1 MTAHALVVGA
11 GGFPQPSSGEE
22 DRAAGRIVLR
32 PLPSVAE
39 AVPEVARALD
49 AAGVRV
55 ADLLLDPTL
64 REWEDAWRRVRDE
77 AGKEPVIVHFGGHGL
92 VVDTDLYLAVSD
104 TDPRPGFVH
113 GSAVDVAL
121 LLRTVDRGPGGPVL
135 FLLDVCGAGA
145 ALRPQLVAKLAG
157 VRNRKAWVIAAC
169 PAEEITYGARFST
182 AVAAVL
188 EDLAKRRVFVGS
200 ALRYVPVEQLAARID
215 QVMARADAA
224 RGEPKQE
231 VVRTADDAAVLPP
244 PPFLANPYYRSRASD
259 AYLAHLDGGLEHFA
273 QALDPRFDIVHFAGR
288 AAGGAGG
295 AGLFRFSGRRRQLAR
310 LREWLDG
317 PAGTEDRLLVVT
329 GSPGAGKSAL
339 LGVAVCSVHPELEGL
354 RARLGLETFRPRPD
368 PRLLAVHA
376 RQLTTRQVVGSL
388 HRQILAAVAAP
399 AADGTPDEPERA
411 VATGELLDTLA
422 RAGGATVVVDALDEA
437 DDPEELLREVLLPL
451 AGRPDP
457 GTAPGCRVLLGTRL
471 WPDALRDLRAVL
483 EGRPALRIDLD
494 DERPQVLADDLG
506 VYLEKLLDPHYPAQ
520 TARELAARLAH
531 SAEHGAFLTAF
542 LYGTHLRARHAAGD
556 PPGPEEAVAGLPLDL
571 PGMLDLNLRT
581 LRAEDPWTGPVLAA
595 VGRAAG
601 SGMPLELVHAVALA
615 LAPAARGPLPAPR
628 PDDTRA
634 ALDHAR
640 FYLRRTAD
648 GDRPVYRFFHQALA
662 ERMAPLAPPGVVLR
676 ALLERVPV
684 VDGVRDWSAADPYL
698 RRHAADHAAEAGA
711 ETLDALLSDT
721 GHLLHAEPERLAP
734 HLHRAR
740 GARARRH
747 ADVYR
752 QTAAHHPLRHSLTA
766 RRDLLAL
773 EAAVWQDADLAAAL
787 GAATGPP
794 PPLVRPHW
802 ALSRTAAAARLHTL
816 GPHTGPVHRVLLTD
830 ASGDDAGGAT
840 SGGPEGRARTEGVAR
855 ATSGGPEGRARTEGV
870 ARATSGGPEGRART
884 DGVARA
890 TSGGPEGR
898 AQTEDEADATSG
910 GPESRAQT
918 EDEADATSGGPEGR
932 ARTDGVARA
941 ASGGTAGPVHV
952 GDTGGVTAA
961 ADARAR
967 AGEPIAATI
976 GADRPARTGS
986 QTVVT
991 AGADGRVRRWD
1002 PLRGGA
1008 RGDLDGIGG
1017 PVRAADTVRDRDGR
1031 ALLVC
1036 LGGARLTVHD
1046 LGTGALRHSLPLSDD
1061 PPPHLLTALTLA
1073 DGSARAVTAGDG
1085 RTVRVWDL
1093 DAGRPLC
1100 TRDAP
1105 MTVVRALVAG
1115 TLPDGRAVML
1125 AAGDEYLAMVWDLR
1139 TGRRLHRLGPHGDFV
1154 RAAALA
1160 RRTDGGAVAV
1170 TGGADARLHVW
1181 DLSDGHALHTLS
1193 GHRDWITALAAG
1205 RAGGR
1210 CLAVSG
1216 DRQGRLLV
1224 WDLDT
1229 GRPVRE
1235 LPGRQGVITC
1245 VALFGDVGAGLAVAG
1260 CADGRVAVW
1269 DLGTGVRT
1277 HGFAAHPFGVHDLAV
1292 GRVEDRLV
1300 VLSGGGDGRAVVWDV
1315 TPGEAGGETAPDGV
1329 SAAGDTRA
1337 GAAGG
1342 DGTALGWGGPSTAVA
1357 LCVPRTGPAL
1367 LLSADARTLEA
1378 REFTT
1383 GRRRFRLAL
1392 PAPVPWGRTV
1402 AAAEVRDLG
1411 PVAVTA
1417 GRDGVVRTWNL
1428 TTGALACSFAGPS
1441 RRIRTPAVTSLP
1453 GGRAVLVAGEDDGTA
1468 TVRDLTTGELLA
1480 VFPGHAGRLRT
1491 LTTLDLPGAPPAAV
1505 SADDSGAVLV
1515 WNLLSGEPIT
1525 ALARTGPP
1533 VHAVAAAVLP
1543 GGRAVVVAG
1552 GEAGEVRRWD
1562 LSAPGAAEHLTG
1574 LERRVNALATARLA
1588 NGTVVAAGGG
1598 EDGRLAFWDLAA
1610 RTELR
1615 PSYHLPGAVTALAAC
1630 PEGVAVAHA
1639 AGTAALGWTAG
1650 RPA

>member
-1 MTAHALVVGA
+1 MTTHALVVGA

-22 DRAAGRIVLR
+22 DRAAGRVVLR
-32 PLPSVAE
+32 PLPSVTE

-64 REWEDAWRRVRDE
+64 REWEDAWRRVREE

-188 EDLAKRRVFVGS
+188 EDLAQRRVFVGS

-224 RGEPKQE
+224 RGEPKQD

-295 AGLFRFSGRRRQLAR
+295 AGLFRFSGRRRQLGR

-388 HRQILAAVAAP
+388 HRQILAAVAGP
-399 AADGTPDEPERA
+399 ADGTPYEPERA
-411 VATGELLDTLA
+411 VGAGELFDTLA

-457 GTAPGCRVLLGTRL
+457 ATARGCRVLLGTRL

-506 VYLEKLLDPHYPAQ
+506 VYLEKLLDPHYPAE

-571 PGMLDLNLRT
+571 PGVLDLNLRT

-601 SGMPLELVHAVALA
+601 SGMPLEVVHAVALA

-640 FYLRRTAD
+640 FYLRRTTD

-662 ERMAPLAPPGVVLR
+662 DRMAPLAAPGVVLR

-711 ETLDALLSDT
+711 EALDALLSDA

-773 EAAVWQDADLAAAL
+773 EAAVWQDTDLAAAL

-816 GPHTGPVHRVLLTD
+816 GPHTGPVHRVVLTD
-830 ASGDDAGGAT
+830 ASGDGEGGAVAGG
-840 SGGPEGRARTEGVAR
+840 PQDRAWTE
-855 ATSGGPEGRARTEGV
+855 E
-870 ARATSGGPEGRART
+870 
-884 DGVARA
+884 
-890 TSGGPEGR
+890 
-898 AQTEDEADATSG
+898 
-910 GPESRAQT
+910 
-918 EDEADATSGGPEGR
+918 
-932 ARTDGVARA
+932 
-941 ASGGTAGPVHV
+941 TAGE
-952 GDTGGVTAA
+952 T
-961 ADARAR
+961 
-967 AGEPIAATI
+967 
-976 GADRPARTGS
+976 ADRVRRGNPG
-986 QTVVT
+986 VVT
-991 AGADGRVRRWD
+991 AGADGRVCRWD

-1008 RGDLDGIGG
+1008 WGDLDGIAG
-1017 PVRAADTVRDRDGR
+1017 PVRAADTVRDGDGR
-1031 ALLVC
+1031 PLLVC
-1036 LGGARLTVHD
+1036 LGGDRLTVHD
-1046 LGTGALRHSLPLSDD
+1046 LGTGALRHSLPLPDD
-1061 PPPHLLTALTLA
+1061 PPPHLLTALTLP
-1073 DGSARAVTAGDG
+1073 DGGARAVTAGDG

-1093 DAGRPLC
+1093 DAGRPLF
-1100 TRDAP
+1100 TRDGP

-1115 TLPDGRAVML
+1115 TLPDGRTVML

-1216 DRQGRLLV
+1216 ERQGRLLV

-1245 VALFGDVGAGLAVAG
+1245 VALCGDVGAGLAVAG

-1277 HGFAAHPFGVHDLAV
+1277 HGFAAHPSGVYDLAV

-1300 VLSGGGDGRAVVWDV
+1300 VVSGGGDGRAVVWDV
-1315 TPGEAGGETAPDGV
+1315 TPGQAGGEAAPDGV
-1329 SAAGDTRA
+1329 AAAGEEARA

-1342 DGTALGWGGPSTAVA
+1342 DGTALGWGGPSAAVA
-1357 LCVPRTGPAL
+1357 LCVRTGPAL
-1367 LLSADARTLEA
+1367 LLSADGRTLEA

-1402 AAAEVRDLG
+1402 AAAELPDLG

-1417 GRDGVVRTWNL
+1417 GRDGVVRTWDL
-1428 TTGALACSFAGPS
+1428 TTGTPACSFTGPS

-1480 VFPGHAGRLRT
+1480 VFPGHAGRLRS
-1491 LTTLDLPGAPPAAV
+1491 LTALDLPGAPPAAV
-1505 SADDSGAVLV
+1505 SADDSGAVLL
-1515 WNLLSGEPIT
+1515 WDLLSGEPIT
-1525 ALARTGPP
+1525 ALSGSGPP

-1543 GGRAVVVAG
+1543 DGRTVVVAG
-1552 GEAGEVRRWD
+1552 GAAGEVRMWD

-1574 LERRVNALATARLA
+1574 LERRVNALAATCLA
-1588 NGTVVAAGGG
+1588 DGTVVAAGGG

-1630 PEGVAVAHA
+1630 PEGIAVAHA

>member
-22 DRAAGRIVLR
+22 DRAAGRVVLR
-32 PLPSVAE
+32 PLPSVAQ

-64 REWEDAWRRVRDE
+64 REWEDAWRRVREE

-113 GSAVDVAL
+113 GSAVDVEL

-157 VRNRKAWVIAAC
+157 VRHRKAWVIAAC

-188 EDLAKRRVFVGS
+188 EDLAQRRVFVGS

-224 RGEPKQE
+224 RGEPKQD

-259 AYLAHLDGGLEHFA
+259 AYLAHLDGGLDHFA

-295 AGLFRFSGRRRQLAR
+295 AGVFRFSGRRRQLAR

-376 RQLTTRQVVGSL
+376 RQLTTRQVVDSL
-388 HRQILAAVAAP
+388 HRQILAAVAGP
-399 AADGTPDEPERA
+399 ADGAPYEPERA
-411 VATGELLDTLA
+411 VGTGELFDTLA

-451 AGRPDP
+451 AGCPDP
-457 GTAPGCRVLLGTRL
+457 GAAPGCRVLLGTRL
-471 WPDALRDLRAVL
+471 WPGALRELRAVL

-506 VYLEKLLDPHYPAQ
+506 VYLEKLLDPHYPAG

-531 SAEHGAFLTAF
+531 SVEQGAFLTAF

-556 PPGPEEAVAGLPLDL
+556 PPDSEEAVAGLPLDL

-581 LRAEDPWTGPVLAA
+581 LRAENPWTGPVLAA

-662 ERMAPLAPPGVVLR
+662 DRMAPLAAPGAVLR
-676 ALLERVPV
+676 ALLEQVPV

-711 ETLDALLSDT
+711 EALDALLSDA

-752 QTAAHHPLRHSLTA
+752 QTTAHHPLRHSLTA

-773 EAAVWQDADLAAAL
+773 EAAVWQDTDLAAAL

-830 ASGDDAGGAT
+830 ASGGDAGTAVA
-840 SGGPEGRARTEGVAR
+840 GGPEARARTEEVTRETSDPVRSEDTGGVTAAADARAHDAGTAGADGPEDQARTEEVAR
-855 ATSGGPEGRARTEGV
+855 ETGDPVRSEDTSGVTAAADARAHDAGTAGAGGPEARARTEDV
-870 ARATSGGPEGRART
+870 AHETGG
-884 DGVARA
+884 
-890 TSGGPEGR
+890 
-898 AQTEDEADATSG
+898 
-910 GPESRAQT
+910 
-918 EDEADATSGGPEGR
+918 
-932 ARTDGVARA
+932 A
-941 ASGGTAGPVHV
+941 AGS
-952 GDTGGVTAA
+952 GDTAGVTAA

-967 AGEPIAATI
+967 AGEPTATTT
-976 GADRPARTGS
+976 GAERRARTGS
-986 QTVVT
+986 KAVVT
-991 AGADGRVRRWD
+991 AWAGGRVRRWD
-1002 PLRGGA
+1002 PLRGEALG
-1008 RGDLDGIGG
+1008 GLDGIDG
-1017 PVRAADTVRDRDGR
+1017 PVRAADTVRDSDGR
-1031 ALLVC
+1031 LLLVC
-1036 LGGARLTVHD
+1036 AGEDRLTVHD
-1046 LGTGALRHSLPLSDD
+1046 LGTGALRHRLALNGV
-1061 PPPHLLTALTLA
+1061 PPPSLLTALTLP
-1073 DGSARAVTAGDG
+1073 DGGARAVTAGDG
-1085 RTVRVWDL
+1085 RTVQVWDL
-1093 DAGRPLC
+1093 DAGRLLF
-1100 TRDAP
+1100 TRDSP

-1115 TLPDGRAVML
+1115 TLPDGRTAML
-1125 AAGDEYLAMVWDLR
+1125 AAGDEYLAMVWDLS

-1245 VALFGDVGAGLAVAG
+1245 VALSGDVGAGLVVAG

-1277 HGFAAHPFGVHDLAV
+1277 HGFAAHPSGVYDVAV

-1300 VLSGGGDGRAVVWDV
+1300 VVSGGGDGRAVVWDV
-1315 TPGEAGGETAPDGV
+1315 TPGEAGGEAAPDGV
-1329 SAAGDTRA
+1329 AVAEGEARA
-1337 GAAGG
+1337 GAAGV
-1342 DGTALGWGGPSTAVA
+1342 DGTALGWGGPSAAVA

-1367 LLSADARTLEA
+1367 LVTADGQTLEA

-1392 PAPVPWGRTV
+1392 PAPVPWGRAM
-1402 AAAEVRDLG
+1402 AAAELQDLG
-1411 PVAVTA
+1411 RVAVTA
-1417 GRDGVVRTWNL
+1417 GRDGVVRTWDL

-1480 VFPGHAGRLRT
+1480 VFPGHAGRLRA
-1491 LTTLDLPGAPPAAV
+1491 LTTPDVPGAPPAAV
-1505 SADDSGAVLV
+1505 SADDSGAVLL
-1515 WNLLSGEPIT
+1515 WDLLSGEPIT
-1525 ALARTGPP
+1525 VLTRTGPP
-1533 VHAVAAAVLP
+1533 VHAVAAAALP
-1543 GGRAVVVAG
+1543 DGRAVVVAG
-1552 GEAGEVRRWD
+1552 GAGGEVRLWD

-1574 LERRVNALATARLA
+1574 LERRVNVLATTRLA
-1588 NGTVVAAGGG
+1588 DGTVVAVGGG

-1630 PEGVAVAHA
+1630 PEGIAVAHT

-1650 RPA
+1650 QPA